1 MNSPITQA
9 FNLRGNGRTY
19 FDHNATTPLAAELFP
34 YLTSLLEQWGN
45 PSSIHQHGRG
55 PKTLIRE
62 ARENFAKLIGSSP
75 LEVVFTSG
83 GSEANNSA
91 LKGFFEAQKS
101 LWGHDVA
108 KWSRKRLI
116 TTHLEHPSITK
127 AVEYLRERGLE
138 IQFLSV
144 GRDGQINLEELK
156 ELLKTPTALV
166 SVMLA
171 NNEVGSIFPI
181 KEITA
186 LVHEAGALMHTDAV
200 QALGKIPVN
209 VKDLGVDY
217 ASFSAHKMYSLKGSG
232 VLYVK
237 KGSPFVSLIHGGGQ
251 ERGRRAGTENT
262 LAIASL
268 GFMAK
273 QILSNRIG
281 GGDSIAD
288 KAQQVAQLREYF
300 EKQIQNRLVG
310 VTINAQTS
318 FRLPNTSSLVIENI
332 DGESLLINLDIE
344 GFSVSTGAACSS
356 GNPEPSPTLLAMG
369 LARSEAQSSLRVSF
383 GWSTTREQ
391 IDLFIETLIAVVGR
405 LRSLRDEYANSKKEE
420 VV

>member
-1 MNSPITQA
+1 MNSPINQA
-9 FNLRGNGRTY
+9 FNLARSGRTY

-62 ARENFAKLIGSSP
+62 ARENFAKLVGVSP
-75 LEVVFTSG
+75 LELIFTSG
-83 GSEANNSA
+83 GSEANNLA

-101 LWGHDVA
+101 VWGHDVSG
-108 KWSRKRLI
+108 WPRKQLI
-116 TTHLEHPSITK
+116 TTHLEHPSVTK
-127 AVEYLRERGLE
+127 TVEYLRERGLD
-138 IQFLSV
+138 IQFLKI
-144 GRDGQINLEELK
+144 GRDGQIHLEQLK

-166 SVMLA
+166 SVMIA

-181 KEITA
+181 KEI
-186 LVHEAGALMHTDAV
+186 VEICHQAGALVHTDAV
-200 QALGKIPVN
+200 QALGKIPLN
-209 VKDLGVDY
+209 LKDLGVDY
-217 ASFSAHKMYSLKGSG
+217 ASFSSHKVYSLKGSG

-237 KGSPFVSLIHGGGQ
+237 KGSPLVSLIHGGGQ

-262 LAIASL
+262 LAVAAL

-273 QILSNRIG
+273 QIMINQISG
-281 GGDSIAD
+281 GNSISD
-288 KAQQVAQLREYF
+288 KAQQMAQLREHF
-300 EKQIQNRLVG
+300 EKQIQARLSG
-310 VTINAQTS
+310 VTITAQNS
-318 FRLPNTSSLVIENI
+318 LRLPNTSSLVIENI

-391 IDLFIETLIAVVGR
+391 IDLFIETLITVVER
-405 LRSLRDEYANSKKEE
+405 LRALRDEYAKSKKE